1 MGWGAHLRVILSAAL
16 MAEEQLGIKCEVIDL
31 KTLYPYD
38 FDIIKKSVQKTG
50 RVVVSHEAPITS
62 GLGAEIAAK
71 IQEEC
76 FLHLEAPIK
85 RVCGYDTPFPH
96 IGEALYYPDR
106 FKVFEAIKDI
116 VNY

>member
-1 MGWGAHLRVILSAAL
+1 
-16 MAEEQLGIKCEVIDL
+16 MAEEALGIKCEVIDL

-38 FDIIKKSVQKTG
+38 IKTLVQSVKKTG
-50 RVVVSHEAPITS
+50 KVLITHEAPITS
-62 GLGAEIAAK
+62 GLGAEISAK

-96 IGEALYYPDR
+96 ITEPLYYPDR
-106 FKVFEAIKDI
+106 FKVFEGIKEI
-116 VNY
+116 IEY